1 MPDILTDRTY
11 SERLQLVGSS
21 HRCFAVMRDEGKM
34 ATVNI
39 FRGDMFARPCDL
51 IIIPCSTVPTI
62 SQFVYD
68 RLEQF
73 NLPMPSSSMALGEV
87 AFVET
92 HSIEQVASQIA
103 FAATVDG
110 ASSEYEAVK
119 EVVISI
125 ANHCNQNPWLT
136 DVSTPVLGTGA
147 GGLDHKLSL
156 ISMAQAF
163 LQHCRTDAK
172 LNVFS
177 LMDIPE
183 DWLTI
188 LKEPRNTNNHK
199 IAMAHIGSHQRIET
213 TEAHGKAIQPP
224 RVFISYS
231 HSSQDHKTWAK
242 ELATKLRSQGIDAR
256 IDQFHLNRADEI
268 ANWMNRELTL
278 ADKVIIIC
286 DAVYFQKFEGRT
298 GGASWEATMILGD
311 IYRHQTE
318 RRHVGIQVHSDA
330 DQCVPMF
337 LRGRYNFRAIDYE
350 FDDNQFD
357 ELIEFLFDIE
367 PEAPLVGSPPPEIL
381 RRLQT
386 RKV

>member
-1 MPDILTDRTY
+1 
-11 SERLQLVGSS
+11 
-21 HRCFAVMRDEGKM
+21 M

-51 IIIPCSTVPTI
+51 IVIPCSTVPTI
-62 SQFVYD
+62 SQFVYE

-73 NLPMPSSSMALGEV
+73 NLPMPSSSMALGQV
-87 AFVET
+87 LFVET
-92 HSIEQVASQIA
+92 HSIEQVSSQIA
-103 FAATVDG
+103 YAATVQG
-110 ASSEYEAVK
+110 AASEYDAIRD
-119 EVVISI
+119 VIICI
-125 ANHCNQNPWLT
+125 AKHCNENRWLT
-136 DVSTPVLGTGA
+136 DVSTPILGTGA

-156 ISMAQAF
+156 IAMAEVF
-163 LQHCRTDAK
+163 LQECKTDAK
-172 LNVFS
+172 LNVYS

-183 DWLTI
+183 DWLSL
-188 LKEPRNTNNHK
+188 LKEPRKNGPVRVTK
-199 IAMAHIGSHQRIET
+199 ARVKFPQLIET

-231 HSSQDHKTWAK
+231 HSSEDHKKWTK
-242 ELATKLRSQGIDAR
+242 ELATKLRTHGIDAR
-256 IDQFHLNRADEI
+256 IDQFHLSRADEI

-286 DAVYFQKFEGRT
+286 DTVYYQKFEGRT

-337 LRGRYNFRAIDYE
+337 LRGRYNFRAVNYDLDQI
-350 FDDNQFD
+350 QFA

-367 PEAPLVGSPPPEIL
+367 PEAPQLGSPPPEIL

-386 RKV
+386 RGV